1 MGVVRVAFPVRDL
14 PADVVEKLDI
24 AAAERGISRN
34 AYVVELLTEHAR
46 RLRPTV
52 TAESFAEA
60 LELAADLGDEELMR
74 SAWS

>member
-1 MGVVRVAFPVRDL
+1 MAFPIRGL
-14 PADVVEKLDI
+14 PPDVVDKLDV
-24 AAAERGISRN
+24 AAAERGVSRN
-34 AYVVELLTEHAR
+34 AYVIDVLTRHAR
-46 RLRPTV
+46 HVRPTV